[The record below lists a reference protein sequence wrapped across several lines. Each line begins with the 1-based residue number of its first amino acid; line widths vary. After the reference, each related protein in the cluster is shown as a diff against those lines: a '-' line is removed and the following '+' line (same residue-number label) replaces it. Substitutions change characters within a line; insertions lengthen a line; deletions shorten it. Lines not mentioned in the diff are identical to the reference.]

1 MLPFLKINQYI
12 NVRYLELKKEFRSKL
27 KNKIE
32 KYKNNQ
38 KLDLEKVIDEY
49 SSYVRTIINNMASEY
64 LSKEDIEEILSDT
77 FFILWKNTD
86 KLEDDKLLSS
96 YIAGITRN
104 LVKEKG
110 RKTNVNFDIFEYENI
125 LQDNIKVDMI
135 CEQREKVNILEKT
148 IRGLKEDD
156 ILIFNLYYYS
166 SMKISEIAKA
176 LNISDFNVKMRLHRI
191 RKKIKKE
198 FLKGGYSD
206 DK

>member
-1 MLPFLKINQYI
+1 M
-12 NVRYLELKKEFRSKL
+12 

-32 KYKNNQ
+32 KYKSNQ

-49 SSYVRTIINNMASEY
+49 SSYVRTIIKNMANEY
-64 LSKEDIEEILSDT
+64 LSAEDIEEIVSDT

-86 KLEDDKLLSS
+86 KLEDDKMLSS

-104 LVKEKG
+104 LVKEKS
-110 RKTNVNFDIFEYENI
+110 RVININFDISDYENI
-125 LQDNIKVDMI
+125 LQDNIKIDMI

-148 IRGLKEDD
+148 VKQLKEDD

-198 FLKGGYSD
+198 FSKGGYSD

>member
-1 MLPFLKINQYI
+1 MK
-12 NVRYLELKKEFRSKL
+12 S
-27 KNKIE
+27 KIE

-49 SSYVRTIINNMASEY
+49 SGYVYSIIRNMASEY
-64 LSKEDIEEILSDT
+64 LSEEDIEEIVSDT

-86 KLEDDKLLSS
+86 KLDDERVLSS
-96 YIAGITRN
+96 YIAGIIKN
-104 LVKEKG
+104 LVKEK
-110 RKTNVNFDIFEYENI
+110 RRVIKINFDISEYENI
-125 LQDNIKVDMI
+125 MQDNVKVDMI
-135 CEQREKVNILEKT
+135 CEQREKVNVLEKT
-148 IRGLKEDD
+148 VKQLKEDD

-166 SMKISEIAKA
+166 SMKISEISNV

-198 FLKGGYSD
+198 FSKGGYSD

>member
-1 MLPFLKINQYI
+1 
-12 NVRYLELKKEFRSKL
+12 
-27 KNKIE
+27 
-32 KYKNNQ
+32 
-38 KLDLEKVIDEY
+38 
-49 SSYVRTIINNMASEY
+49 MASEY

>member
-1 MLPFLKINQYI
+1 M
-12 NVRYLELKKEFRSKL
+12 

-49 SSYVRTIINNMASEY
+49 SSYVRTIIKNMASEY
-64 LSKEDIEEILSDT
+64 LSKEDVEEILSDT

-104 LVKEKG
+104 LVKEKS
-110 RKTNVNFDIFEYENI
+110 RTININFDISDYENI

-135 CEQREKVNILEKT
+135 CEQREKVNILEET

-198 FLKGGYSD
+198 FSKGGYSD